1 MMAFVDGLLESS
13 LFSVFVVVV
22 LVLAVLFKLRDFA
35 NQFSTDDDSDDT
47 LSLQGIERQFRDAL
61 LVLAANA
68 DDQVR
73 CTEPGDV
80 PEEVVDDFLLWGRSY
95 RQQFNAHLSEQ
106 VKEKLD
112 ELLSL
117 VDCIP
122 DSAFR
127 ETNLLSMQQPEW
139 QPLRDEAIV
148 LLKLLNWQIQ
158 VPQGYVDMGNGLF
171 EKKINDQTNQG

>member
-1 MMAFVDGLLESS
+1 MAVVDGLLKSS

-80 PEEVVDDFLLWGRSY
+80 PEEVVDDFLLWGRLY

-106 VKEKLD
+106 AKEKLD
-112 ELLSL
+112 ELLGM
-117 VDCIP
+117 VDDIP
-122 DSAFR
+122 DSAFQ
-127 ETNLLSMQQPEW
+127 ETNLLSMQQPQW
-139 QPLRDEAIV
+139 QPLRDEGIV
-148 LLKLLNWQIQ
+148 LLKLLNWKVEI
-158 VPQGYVDMGNGLF
+158 PDGYVYQGDGVF
-171 EKKINDQTNQG
+171 EKKLKDETSYE